1 MASRNH
7 KHITR
12 YQSHSHYRVSGV
24 LTQQLEPYQVD
35 MESFNLDTRVTLI
48 KLLPSLETNSRSQ
61 MWPSN
66 NNFNFLR
73 FFRLLTFEAL
83 IGHKEERKATVR
95 INCKIEN
102 KFICLMA
109 GYSKC
114 IDKSYKPMFNT
125 LSYGSRKIF
134 MNIWKWWK

>member
-35 MESFNLDTRVTLI
+35 MESFNLDTRVILI

-61 MWPSN
+61 M
-66 NNFNFLR
+66 
-73 FFRLLTFEAL
+73 
-83 IGHKEERKATVR
+83 
-95 INCKIEN
+95 
-102 KFICLMA
+102 
-109 GYSKC
+109 
-114 IDKSYKPMFNT
+114 
-125 LSYGSRKIF
+125 
-134 MNIWKWWK
+134 